1 MTTMHQLREGLDEA
15 WDSLVEGWQRL
26 YRRAAGAI
34 TRFYPGEQ
42 DDRQDNTG
50 RASDIAVRSA
60 GWGVLAAEVFD
71 DDKVVVVRL
80 EIPGLEKSDFDL
92 QVLDNHL
99 IVRGEK
105 QVEREHT
112 EGRYRVTECAYGT
125 FERIIALPEE
135 VEVSKAEASYRNGVL
150 RVELPK
156 VESRSRRTIRVDV
169 N

>member
-1 MTTMHQLREGLDEA
+1 M
-15 WDSLVEGWQRL
+15 
-26 YRRAAGAI
+26 
-34 TRFYPGEQ
+34 
-42 DDRQDNTG
+42 
-50 RASDIAVRSA
+50 
-60 GWGVLAAEVFD
+60 LAAEVFD

-92 QVLDNHL
+92 QVLDSHL

-112 EGRYRVTECAYGT
+112 EGYYRVTECAYGT

-156 VESRSRRTIRVDV
+156 AESRRRRTIKVDV